1 MKPMRPRSSRSAT
14 SLVRAAS
21 TSRIALSGEIGSI
34 VTAIARTICAC
45 SSSGERNAA
54 PTSMRGQLAIQ

>member
-1 MKPMRPRSSRSAT
+1 M

-21 TSRIALSGEIGSI
+21 TSRIAFNGEIGSI

-45 SSSGERNAA
+45 KSSGERKAA
-54 PTSMRGQLAIQ
+54 PTSIRGQLAIQ